1 MARLLFPQRRES
13 SAAAQTLPLFP
24 LNAVLFPGGAL
35 SLKVFEQR
43 YMTLVKDCFKQESV
57 FGICLIAEG
66 AEVGAPAV
74 PHPVGTEARIV
85 AWDMTQPGILNIAV
99 RGEGRFR
106 IQSSAADATGL
117 LQARVEPIAAEPEMP
132 VPEAL
137 AALLPL
143 LQAMA
148 MDAGAERLPPPHRF
162 DDAAWVGYR
171 FCELLPIPAIAR
183 QKLLE
188 LEDPVSRLEIVF
200 KFLAQRNL
208 VK

>member
-1 MARLLFPQRRES
+1 MAIFKFPPRRD
-13 SAAAQTLPLFP
+13 AAPQTAELRLFP
-24 LNAVLFPGGAL
+24 LNAVLFPGGTL
-35 SLKVFEQR
+35 NLRVFEQR
-43 YMTLVKDCFKQESV
+43 YMTLVKDCFKRESS

-66 AEVGAPAV
+66 AEVGAPAQ
-74 PHPVGTEARIV
+74 PHAVGTEARIV
-85 AWDMTQPGILNIAV
+85 AWDMTQPGILNITV

-137 AALLPL
+137 AALVPL

-148 MDAGAERLPPPHRF
+148 ADAGAERLPPPHRF

-188 LEDPVSRLEIVF
+188 LEDPISRLEIVF

>member
-1 MARLLFPQRRES
+1 MAILPFPQRREAA
-13 SAAAQTLPLFP
+13 AAAQTLPLFP
-24 LNAVLFPGGAL
+24 LNAVLFPGGTL

-43 YMTLVKDCFKQESV
+43 YMNLVKDCFKQESA

-66 AEVGAPAV
+66 AEVGAPAK

-85 AWDMTQPGILNIAV
+85 AWDMTQPGILNITV
-99 RGEGRFR
+99 RGAERFR
-106 IQSSAADATGL
+106 ILSSEADGTGL
-117 LQARVEPIAAEPEMP
+117 LQARVEPIAAEAEMP

-137 AALLPL
+137 AALVPL

-148 MDAGAERLPPPHRF
+148 ADVGADRLPPPHRF

>member
-1 MARLLFPQRRES
+1 MAILPFSPRRE
-13 SAAAQTLPLFP
+13 AAPEAALLPLFP
-24 LNAVLFPGGAL
+24 LNAVLFPGGTL
-35 SLKVFEQR
+35 NLRVFEQR
-43 YMTLVKDCFKQESV
+43 YMTLVKDCFKRESS

-66 AEVGAPAV
+66 AEVGAPAQ
-74 PHPVGTEARIV
+74 PHAVGTEARIV
-85 AWDMTQPGILNIAV
+85 AWDMTQPGILNITV

-137 AALLPL
+137 AALVPL

-148 MDAGAERLPPPHRF
+148 ADAGAERLPPPHRF

-188 LEDPVSRLEIVF
+188 LEDPISRLEIVF

-208 VK
+208 IK

>member
-1 MARLLFPQRRES
+1 MQIFKFPPRRD
-13 SAAAQTLPLFP
+13 AAPQADELRLFP
-24 LNAVLFPGGAL
+24 LNAVLFPGGTL
-35 SLKVFEQR
+35 SLRVFEQR
-43 YMTLVKDCFKQESV
+43 YMTLVKDCFKNERT

-66 AEVGAPAV
+66 AEVGAPAQ

-85 AWDMTQPGILNIAV
+85 AWDMTQPGILNITV

-106 IQSSAADATGL
+106 ILSSEADREGL
-117 LQARVEPIAAEPEMP
+117 LHARVEAIPAEETLP
-132 VPEAL
+132 VPDAL
-137 AALLPL
+137 AALVPL

-148 MDAGAERLPPPHRF
+148 ADGGDERFPPPHRF

-188 LEDPVSRLEIVF
+188 LEDSASRLEIVY

>member
-1 MARLLFPQRRES
+1 MPIFKFPPRRDEAPQ
-13 SAAAQTLPLFP
+13 AAELRLFP
-24 LNAVLFPGGAL
+24 LNAVLFPGGTL
-35 SLKVFEQR
+35 SLRVFEQR
-43 YMTLVKDCFKQESV
+43 YMTLVKDCFKNERT

-66 AEVGAPAV
+66 AEVGAPAQ

-85 AWDMTQPGILNIAV
+85 SWDMTQPGILNIAV

-106 IQSSAADATGL
+106 ILSSEADREGL
-117 LQARVEPIAAEPEMP
+117 LHARVESVPAEETLP

-137 AALLPL
+137 ATLVPL
-143 LQAMA
+143 LRVMVAES
-148 MDAGAERLPPPHRF
+148 GEERLPPPHRF
-162 DDAAWVGYR
+162 EDAAWVGYR
-171 FCELLPIPAIAR
+171 FCELLPIPPIAR

-188 LEDPVSRLEIVF
+188 LEDPISRLEIVF

>member
-1 MARLLFPQRRES
+1 MAPQ
-13 SAAAQTLPLFP
+13 AAGLPLFP
-24 LNAVLFPGGAL
+24 LNAVLFPGGTL
-35 SLKVFEQR
+35 PLRVFEQR
-43 YMTLVKDCFKQESV
+43 YMTLVKDCLKREST

-74 PHPVGTEARIV
+74 PHKVGTQARIV
-85 AWDMTQPGILNIAV
+85 AWDMTQPGILNITV
-99 RGEGRFR
+99 RGEARFR
-106 IQSSAADATGL
+106 ILSSEAGRAGL

-137 AALLPL
+137 AALVPL

-148 MDAGAERLPPPHRF
+148 ADAGAERLPPPHRF

-183 QKLLE
+183 QKLLA
-188 LEDPVSRLEIVF
+188 LEDPISRLEIVF

>member
-1 MARLLFPQRRES
+1 MPIIDFPQRRNPDAELR
-13 SAAAQTLPLFP
+13 QLPLFP
-24 LNAVLFPGGAL
+24 LNAVLFPEGTLGL
-35 SLKVFEQR
+35 RVFEQR
-43 YMTLVKDCFKQESV
+43 YMSLVKDCFKQESA

-66 AEVGAPAV
+66 GEVGAPAR

-85 AWDMTQPGILNIAV
+85 AWDMTQPGILNITV

-106 IQSSAADATGL
+106 ILASEADREGL
-117 LQARVEPIAAEPEMP
+117 LHARIEPLAAEPSMP
-132 VPEAL
+132 VPAAL
-137 AALLPL
+137 AALVPL

-148 MDAGAERLPPPHRF
+148 ADAGAERLPPPHRF
-162 DDAAWVGYR
+162 DDAAWVGCR
-171 FCELLPIPAIAR
+171 FCELLPIPALAR

-200 KFLAQRNL
+200 KFLSQRNL

>member
-1 MARLLFPQRRES
+1 LAILPFPQRRE
-13 SAAAQTLPLFP
+13 AAAQQTLPLFP
-24 LNAVLFPGGAL
+24 LGAVLFPGGSL

-43 YMTLVKDCFKQESV
+43 YMTLVKECFRQEGS

-66 AEVGAPAV
+66 QEVGAPAV

-85 AWDMTQPGILNIAV
+85 AWDMTRPGILNITV
-99 RGEGRFR
+99 RGGERFR
-106 IQSSAADATGL
+106 ILSSEADRDGL
-117 LQARVEPIAAEPEMP
+117 LQACIEPVAAEPALP
-132 VPEAL
+132 VPAKL
-137 AALLPL
+137 AALVPL

-148 MDAGAERLPPPHRF
+148 ADAGAGRLPPPHRF
-162 DDAAWVGYR
+162 GDAAWVGYR

-200 KFLAQRNL
+200 KFLAQRGL

>member
-1 MARLLFPQRRES
+1 MPTFEFSPQRDVAPQ
-13 SAAAQTLPLFP
+13 AAGLPLFP
-24 LNAVLFPGGAL
+24 LNAVLFPGGTL
-35 SLKVFEQR
+35 PLRVFEQR
-43 YMTLVKDCFKQESV
+43 YMTLVKDCLKREST

-74 PHPVGTEARIV
+74 PHKVGTQARIV
-85 AWDMTQPGILNIAV
+85 AWDMTQPGILNITV
-99 RGEGRFR
+99 RGEARFR
-106 IQSSAADATGL
+106 ILSSEAGREGL

-137 AALLPL
+137 AALVPL

-148 MDAGAERLPPPHRF
+148 ADAGAERLPPPHRF

-188 LEDPVSRLEIVF
+188 LEDPISRLEIVF

>member
-1 MARLLFPQRRES
+1 MAILPFSPRRE
-13 SAAAQTLPLFP
+13 AAPEAALLPLFP
-24 LNAVLFPGGAL
+24 LNAVLFPGGTL
-35 SLKVFEQR
+35 NLRVFEQR
-43 YMTLVKDCFKQESV
+43 YMTLVKDCFKRESS

-66 AEVGAPAV
+66 AEVGAPAQ
-74 PHPVGTEARIV
+74 PHAVGTEARIV
-85 AWDMTQPGILNIAV
+85 AWDMTQPGILNITV

-117 LQARVEPIAAEPEMP
+117 LQARVEPVAAEAEMP
-132 VPEAL
+132 VPAAL
-137 AALLPL
+137 AALVPL

-148 MDAGAERLPPPHRF
+148 ADAGAERLPPPHRF

-188 LEDPVSRLEIVF
+188 LEDPISRLEIVF

-208 VK
+208 IK

>member
-1 MARLLFPQRRES
+1 MAILPFPQRRDP
-13 SAAAQTLPLFP
+13 AAETQPLPLFP
-24 LNAVLFPGGAL
+24 LNAVLFPGGTL
-35 SLKVFEQR
+35 GLRVFEQR
-43 YMTLVKDCFKQESV
+43 YMTLVKDCFRQESA

-85 AWDMTQPGILNIAV
+85 AWDMRQPGILNITV
-99 RGEGRFR
+99 RGGERFR
-106 IQSSAADATGL
+106 ILSSEADRSGL
-117 LQARVEPIAAEPEMP
+117 LRARVEPIPAEAVLP
-132 VPEAL
+132 VPQAL
-137 AALLPL
+137 AALVPL

-148 MDAGAERLPPPHRF
+148 DDAGAGRLPPPHRF
-162 DDAAWVGYR
+162 EDAAWVGCR

-200 KFLAQRNL
+200 KFLAQRGL
-208 VK
+208 VR

>member
-1 MARLLFPQRRES
+1 MAPQ
-13 SAAAQTLPLFP
+13 AAGLPLFP
-24 LNAVLFPGGAL
+24 LNAVLFPGGTL
-35 SLKVFEQR
+35 PLRVFEQR
-43 YMTLVKDCFKQESV
+43 YMTLVKDCLKRESA

-74 PHPVGTEARIV
+74 PHKVGTQARIV
-85 AWDMTQPGILNIAV
+85 AWDMTQPGILNITV
-99 RGEGRFR
+99 RGEARFR
-106 IQSSAADATGL
+106 ILSSEAGREGL

-137 AALLPL
+137 AALVPL

-148 MDAGAERLPPPHRF
+148 ADAGAERLPPPHRF

-171 FCELLPIPAIAR
+171 FSELLPIPALAR

-188 LEDPVSRLEIVF
+188 LEDPISRLEIVF

>member
-1 MARLLFPQRRES
+1 LAIFKFPPRRD
-13 SAAAQTLPLFP
+13 AAPQTAELRLFP
-24 LNAVLFPGGAL
+24 LNAVLFPGGTL
-35 SLKVFEQR
+35 NLRVFEQR
-43 YMTLVKDCFKQESV
+43 YMTLVKDCFKRESS

-66 AEVGAPAV
+66 AEVGAPAQ
-74 PHPVGTEARIV
+74 PHAVGTEARIV
-85 AWDMTQPGILNIAV
+85 AWDMTQPGILNITV

-137 AALLPL
+137 AALVPL

-148 MDAGAERLPPPHRF
+148 ADAGAERLPPPHRF
-162 DDAAWVGYR
+162 DDAAWGGYR

-188 LEDPVSRLEIVF
+188 LEDPASRLEIVF

>member
-1 MARLLFPQRRES
+1 MAILPFSPRRE
-13 SAAAQTLPLFP
+13 AAPEAALLPLFP
-24 LNAVLFPGGAL
+24 LNAVLFPGGTL
-35 SLKVFEQR
+35 NLRVFEQR
-43 YMTLVKDCFKQESV
+43 YMTLVKDCFKREST

-66 AEVGAPAV
+66 AEVGAPAQ
-74 PHPVGTEARIV
+74 PHAVGTEARIV
-85 AWDMTQPGILNIAV
+85 AWDMTQPGILNITV
-99 RGEGRFR
+99 RGEARFR
-106 IQSSAADATGL
+106 IQSSEADREGL
-117 LQARVEPIAAEPEMP
+117 LHARVEPIAAEPEMP

-137 AALLPL
+137 AALVPL

-148 MDAGAERLPPPHRF
+148 ADAGAERLPPPHRF

-188 LEDPVSRLEIVF
+188 LEDPASRLEIVF

>member
-1 MARLLFPQRRES
+1 MSILPFPQRRDPVS
-13 SAAAQTLPLFP
+13 TPQTLPLFP

-35 SLKVFEQR
+35 SLRVFEQR
-43 YMTLVKDCFKQESV
+43 YMTLVKDCFKRESN

-66 AEVGAPAV
+66 SEVGAPAT
-74 PHPVGTEARIV
+74 PHKVGTQAHIV

-99 RGEGRFR
+99 RGGERFR
-106 IQSSAADATGL
+106 ILSSDADGAGL
-117 LQARVEPIAAEPEMP
+117 LQARIEPVAAEPAVP
-132 VPEAL
+132 VPKAL

-148 MDAGAERLPPPHRF
+148 ADAGEARLPPPHRF
-162 DDAAWVGYR
+162 DDAGWVGYR

-200 KFLAQRNL
+200 KYLAQRNL

>member
-1 MARLLFPQRRES
+1 MAPQ
-13 SAAAQTLPLFP
+13 AAGLPLFP
-24 LNAVLFPGGAL
+24 LNAVLFPGGTL
-35 SLKVFEQR
+35 PLRDFEQR
-43 YMTLVKDCFKQESV
+43 YMTLVKDCLKREST

-74 PHPVGTEARIV
+74 PHKVGTQARIV
-85 AWDMTQPGILNIAV
+85 AWDMTQPGILNITV
-99 RGEGRFR
+99 RGEARFR
-106 IQSSAADATGL
+106 ILSSEAGREGL

-137 AALLPL
+137 AALVPL

-148 MDAGAERLPPPHRF
+148 ADAGAERLPPPHRF

-183 QKLLE
+183 QKQLE
-188 LEDPVSRLEIVF
+188 LEDPISRLEIVF

>member
-1 MARLLFPQRRES
+1 MAPQ
-13 SAAAQTLPLFP
+13 AAGLPLFP
-24 LNAVLFPGGAL
+24 LNAVLFPGGTL
-35 SLKVFEQR
+35 PLRVFEQR
-43 YMTLVKDCFKQESV
+43 YMTLVKDCLKREST

-74 PHPVGTEARIV
+74 PHKVGTQARIV
-85 AWDMTQPGILNIAV
+85 AWDMTQPGILNITV
-99 RGEGRFR
+99 RGEARFR
-106 IQSSAADATGL
+106 ILSSEAGREGL
-117 LQARVEPIAAEPEMP
+117 LQARVEPVAAEAEMP
-132 VPEAL
+132 VPAAL
-137 AALLPL
+137 AALVPL

-148 MDAGAERLPPPHRF
+148 ADAGAERLPPPHRF

-188 LEDPVSRLEIVF
+188 LEDPISRLEIVF

>member
-1 MARLLFPQRRES
+1 MAILPFPQRREA
-13 SAAAQTLPLFP
+13 AAAQTLPLFP
-24 LNAVLFPGGAL
+24 LNAVLFPGSTL

-43 YMTLVKDCFKQESV
+43 YMTLVKDCFKNESG

-66 AEVGAPAV
+66 TEVGAPAK
-74 PHPVGTEARIV
+74 PHTVGTEARIV
-85 AWDMTQPGILNIAV
+85 AWDMSQPGILNITV
-99 RGEGRFR
+99 RGGERFR
-106 IQSSAADATGL
+106 ILESRADRSGL
-117 LQARVEPIAAEPEMP
+117 LQARIEPVAAEPALP
-132 VPEAL
+132 VPERL
-137 AALLPL
+137 AALVPL

-148 MDAGAERLPPPHRF
+148 ADGGEERLPPPHRF

-183 QKLLE
+183 QRLLE

>member
-1 MARLLFPQRRES
+1 LAIFKFPPRRD
-13 SAAAQTLPLFP
+13 AAPQTAELRLFP
-24 LNAVLFPGGAL
+24 LNAVLFPGGTL
-35 SLKVFEQR
+35 NLRVFEQR
-43 YMTLVKDCFKQESV
+43 DMTLVKDCFKRESS

-66 AEVGAPAV
+66 AEVGAPAQ
-74 PHPVGTEARIV
+74 PHAVGTEARIV
-85 AWDMTQPGILNIAV
+85 AWDMTQPGILNITV

-137 AALLPL
+137 AALVPL

-148 MDAGAERLPPPHRF
+148 ADAGAERLPPPHRF

-188 LEDPVSRLEIVF
+188 LEDPASRLEIVF

>member
-1 MARLLFPQRRES
+1 MAILPFPPRRE
-13 SAAAQTLPLFP
+13 AAPEAALLPLFP
-24 LNAVLFPGGAL
+24 LNAVLFPGGTL

-43 YMTLVKDCFKQESV
+43 YMTLVKDCFKQDGA

-85 AWDMTQPGILNIAV
+85 AWDMTQPGILNITV
-99 RGEGRFR
+99 RGEERFR
-106 IQSSAADATGL
+106 ILSSAADATGL
-117 LQARVEPIAAEPEMP
+117 LQARIEPIAAEPAPP

-137 AALLPL
+137 AALVPL

-148 MDAGAERLPPPHRF
+148 ADAGAERLPPPHRF

-188 LEDPVSRLEIVF
+188 LEDPISRLEIVF

>member
-1 MARLLFPQRRES
+1 MAILPFSPRRE
-13 SAAAQTLPLFP
+13 AAPEAALLPLFP
-24 LNAVLFPGGAL
+24 LNAVLFPGGTL
-35 SLKVFEQR
+35 NLRVFEQR
-43 YMTLVKDCFKQESV
+43 YMTLVKDCFKRESS

-66 AEVGAPAV
+66 AEVGAPAQ
-74 PHPVGTEARIV
+74 PHAVGTEARIV
-85 AWDMTQPGILNIAV
+85 AWDMTQPGILNITV

-137 AALLPL
+137 AALVPL

-148 MDAGAERLPPPHRF
+148 ADAGAERLPPPHRF

-188 LEDPVSRLEIVF
+188 LEDPASRLEIVF

>member
-1 MARLLFPQRRES
+1 MAILPFPQRRDP
-13 SAAAQTLPLFP
+13 AAAPQSLPLFP

-43 YMTLVKDCFKQESV
+43 YMTLVKDCFKQESA

-74 PHPVGTEARIV
+74 PHAVGTEARIF
-85 AWDMTQPGILNIAV
+85 AWDMTQPGILNITV
-99 RGEGRFR
+99 RGGERFR
-106 IQSSAADATGL
+106 ILSSEADRTGL
-117 LQARVEPIAAEPEMP
+117 LQARIEPVAAEPQLP
-132 VPEAL
+132 VPGKL
-137 AALLPL
+137 AALVPL

-148 MDAGAERLPPPHRF
+148 QDAGRLPPPHRF

>member
-1 MARLLFPQRRES
+1 LAILPFPQRREAA
-13 SAAAQTLPLFP
+13 AAAQTLPLFP
-24 LNAVLFPGGAL
+24 LNAVLFPGGTL

-43 YMTLVKDCFKQESV
+43 YMNLVKDCFKQESA

-66 AEVGAPAV
+66 AEVGAPAK

-85 AWDMTQPGILNIAV
+85 AWDMTQPGILNITV
-99 RGEGRFR
+99 RGAERFR
-106 IQSSAADATGL
+106 ILSSEADGTGL
-117 LQARVEPIAAEPEMP
+117 LQARVEPIAAEAEMP

-137 AALLPL
+137 AALVPL

-148 MDAGAERLPPPHRF
+148 ADVGADRLPPPHRF

>member
-1 MARLLFPQRRES
+1 MPTFELPPRRDVAPQ
-13 SAAAQTLPLFP
+13 AAGLPLFP
-24 LNAVLFPGGAL
+24 LNAVLFPGGTL
-35 SLKVFEQR
+35 PLRVFEQR
-43 YMTLVKDCFKQESV
+43 YMTLVKDCLKREST

-74 PHPVGTEARIV
+74 PHKVGTQARIV
-85 AWDMTQPGILNIAV
+85 AWDMTQPGILNITV
-99 RGEGRFR
+99 RGEARFR
-106 IQSSAADATGL
+106 ILSSEAGREGL
-117 LQARVEPIAAEPEMP
+117 LRARVEPIAAEPEMP

-137 AALLPL
+137 AALVPL

-148 MDAGAERLPPPHRF
+148 ADAGAERLPPPHRF

-188 LEDPVSRLEIVF
+188 LEDPISRLEIVF

>member
-1 MARLLFPQRRES
+1 LAILPFPQRREV
-13 SAAAQTLPLFP
+13 AAAQTLLLFP
-24 LNAVLFPGGAL
+24 LNAVLFPGGTMA
-35 SLKVFEQR
+35 LKVFEQR
-43 YMTLVKDCFKQESV
+43 YMALVKDCFKQESG

-66 AEVGAPAV
+66 AEVGAPAK
-74 PHPVGTEARIV
+74 PHAVGTEARIV
-85 AWDMTQPGILNIAV
+85 AWDMTQPGILNITV
-99 RGEGRFR
+99 RGGERFR
-106 IQSSAADATGL
+106 ILESRADSTGL
-117 LQARVEPIAAEPEMP
+117 LQARIEPIAAEPALP
-132 VPEAL
+132 VPDTL
-137 AALLPL
+137 AALVPL

-148 MDAGAERLPPPHRF
+148 ADAGEERLPPPHRF

>member
-1 MARLLFPQRRES
+1 MAILPFPQRPAPAAG
-13 SAAAQTLPLFP
+13 AAALPLFP

-35 SLKVFEQR
+35 TLRVFEQR
-43 YMTLVKDCFKQESV
+43 YMSLVKDCFKRESG
-57 FGICLIAEG
+57 FGICLIVEG

-74 PHPVGTEARIV
+74 PHKVGTEAHIV
-85 AWDMTQPGILNIAV
+85 AWDMTQPGILNITV
-99 RGEGRFR
+99 RGGERFR
-106 IQSSAADATGL
+106 ILSSEPDRQGL
-117 LQARVEPIAAEPEMP
+117 LHARTEPIAAEPQLP
-132 VPEAL
+132 VPDAL
-137 AALLPL
+137 ATLVPL

-148 MDAGAERLPPPHRF
+148 ADAGIARLPPPHRF

-200 KFLAQRNL
+200 KFLAQRGL

>member
-1 MARLLFPQRRES
+1 MAPQ
-13 SAAAQTLPLFP
+13 AAGLPLFP
-24 LNAVLFPGGAL
+24 LNAVLFPGGTL
-35 SLKVFEQR
+35 PLRVFEQR
-43 YMTLVKDCFKQESV
+43 YMTLVKDCLKREST

-74 PHPVGTEARIV
+74 PHKVGTQARIV
-85 AWDMTQPGILNIAV
+85 AWDMTQPGILNITV
-99 RGEGRFR
+99 RGEARFR
-106 IQSSAADATGL
+106 ILSSEAGREGL

-137 AALLPL
+137 AALVPL

-148 MDAGAERLPPPHRF
+148 ADAGAERLPPPHRF

-188 LEDPVSRLEIVF
+188 LEDPISRLEIVF

>member
-1 MARLLFPQRRES
+1 MAILPFPQRRE
-13 SAAAQTLPLFP
+13 AAVTEQSLPLFP
-24 LNAVLFPGGAL
+24 LNAVLFPGGTL
-35 SLKVFEQR
+35 GLRVFEQR
-43 YMTLVKDCFKQESV
+43 YMTLVKDCFRQESA

-85 AWDMTQPGILNIAV
+85 AWDMTQPGILNITV
-99 RGEGRFR
+99 RGGERFR
-106 IQSSAADATGL
+106 ILSSEADPGGL
-117 LQARVEPIAAEPEMP
+117 LRARVEPIAAEAVLP
-132 VPEAL
+132 VPPAL
-137 AALLPL
+137 AGLVPL

-148 MDAGAERLPPPHRF
+148 ADAGRLPPPHRF
-162 DDAAWVGYR
+162 DDAAWVGCR

-188 LEDPVSRLEIVF
+188 LEDPLSRLEIVF
-200 KFLAQRNL
+200 KYLAQRGL